1 MKTLFA
7 AFLIVFLSG
16 SIVAQVC
23 KLKGHVGTYPI
34 EMELENGDSTNTI
47 KGKYNY
53 KGKKSFLSLKGEL
66 YDNVMHM
73 EESFNGKTTGEFF
86 LQRTNGDSL
95 GGKWVQGTKSY
106 DVTLIVVENDEAITY
121 YGTEEKSAT
130 ASDGVDGTYEVEWYF
145 LNDMWFEEGKPDIE
159 VGFNGGTA
167 VIKQLDDKRI
177 QFLVEAICGPTYH
190 FAFASGEAIQT
201 EEKPNEYIYTNE
213 DGCEIQI
220 ILGEKEVS
228 MSSYQQMECGF
239 GARAYLEHSFVK
251 ISDET
256 NFDVQ
261 GY

>member
-1 MKTLFA
+1 MKTLFTLLLL
-7 AFLIVFLSG
+7 AFGFG
-16 SIVAQVC
+16 SLTAQTC
-23 KLKGHVGTYPI
+23 KLKGYIGNYPI
-34 EMELENGDSTNTI
+34 EMELENGDSINTI

-53 KGKKSFLSLKGEL
+53 AGKTSFLTLKGDL
-66 YDNVMHM
+66 YDNVMHI
-73 EESFNGKTTGEFF
+73 EESYKGKTTGEFYV
-86 LQRTNGDSL
+86 QRTDGDTL
-95 GGKWVQGTKSY
+95 AGKWVQGTKSY
-106 DVTLIVVENDEAITY
+106 DVTLIVIENDEAIRY

-159 VGFNGGTA
+159 VGYNGGTA

-190 FAFASGEAIQT
+190 FAFARGEAYQT
-201 EEKPNEYIYTNE
+201 GDNPNEYIYTNE